1 MRFRKP
7 LGCIFE
13 AFCGNYFILKSNQ
26 QPPHIQVKQ
35 QHFLLIMQTQSR
47 AFLGDIIQIASENDW
62 KCPNR
67 ADK

>member
-1 MRFRKP
+1 MRFGKP

-13 AFCGNYFILKSNQ
+13 AFCGNNFLLKSNK
-26 QPPHIQVKQ
+26 QPPQILVQQ
-35 QHFLLIMQTQSR
+35 QHFFKIMHTHSH